1 MASKPGPQRAWLF
14 VEIQRFVKVRIL
26 TFNTWGVPFFSKDR
40 AARMRAIGRALTG
53 MDVDV
58 VGLQEVFYARDRQL
72 IVRAAAEGGLVHH
85 HYFHSG
91 VAGSGLLTLSRY
103 PIEET
108 SYLRF
113 QLNGRPQDLIRV
125 DYYAGKGVGRARIAT
140 PAGPLDV
147 YNAHF
152 IAPYLEF
159 GPDRF
164 GPHRVAQALEAGRY
178 MRATSGETPAV
189 LTCDLNCYP
198 DDLTYR
204 TLVASGG
211 LVESCGAVDAAD
223 GAIVDG
229 AGSGGAVSDGAGSG
243 GGRSGYATI
252 HPPERFDYIFARSGS
267 QGALDI
273 AGSRFV
279 LGGTPDPN
287 PDGVLGYSDHYGI
300 LTEFELAP
308 MVETAPAEA
317 AEEPSLLAAIGDLLG
332 LGIHANRRQR
342 RKATLMAAAASVTS
356 AALMHQR
363 GARPA
368 GSVTGVGA
376 AALLALLLVAGGVNL
391 STAARLSTETN
402 TLTTIFGQHLSPREA
417 SSPAGDSR

>member
-1 MASKPGPQRAWLF
+1 M
-14 VEIQRFVKVRIL
+14 KVRVL

-40 AARMRAIGRALTG
+40 AARMRAIGRALAH

-58 VGLQEVFYARDRQL
+58 VGLQEVFYAKDRQL
-72 IVRAAAEGGLVHH
+72 IIRAAAEGGLIHH

-164 GPHRVAQALEAGRY
+164 GPHRVAQALEAGHY

-204 TLVASGG
+204 TLLSSGG
-211 LVESCGAVDAAD
+211 LVETYGTVDAPGGGASD
-223 GAIVDG
+223 GGASDG
-229 AGSGGAVSDGAGSG
+229 GASDGGASGGA
-243 GGRSGYATI
+243 RSGYATI
-252 HPPERFDYIFARSGS
+252 HPPERFDYIFARSGGR
-267 QGALDI
+267 GALDV
-273 AGSRFV
+273 ASSRFV

-287 PDGVLGYSDHYGI
+287 PDGVRGYSDHYGI

-308 MVETAPAEA
+308 AAEAAPAEA
-317 AEEPSLLAAIGDLLG
+317 VEEPSLLEAIGDLLG

-342 RKATLMAAAASVTS
+342 RKASLMAAAASVTS
-356 AALMHQR
+356 AALMRQR
-363 GARPA
+363 NGRTA
-368 GSVTGVGA
+368 GSVGRVGA
-376 AALLALLLVAGGVNL
+376 SALLAVLLVAGGVNL
-391 STAARLSTETN
+391 STAARLNTETN
-402 TLTTIFGQHLSPREA
+402 TLSALMGR
-417 SSPAGDSR
+417 DV

>member
-1 MASKPGPQRAWLF
+1 
-14 VEIQRFVKVRIL
+14 VKLRVL
-26 TFNTWGVPFFSKDR
+26 TFNTWGVPLFSKDR
-40 AARMRAIGRALTG
+40 AARMRAIGRALG
-53 MDVDV
+53 HMDVDV

-72 IVRAAAEGGLVHH
+72 IIRAAAEGGLIHH

-164 GPHRVAQALEAGRY
+164 GPHRVAQALEAGHY
-178 MRATSGETPAV
+178 MRATSGDTPAV
-189 LTCDLNCYP
+189 LTCDLNCHSN
-198 DDLTYR
+198 DLTYR
-204 TLVASGG
+204 TLLASGG
-211 LVESCGAVDAAD
+211 LVETCGTVDAPDEAGP
-223 GAIVDG
+223 GA
-229 AGSGGAVSDGAGSG
+229 A
-243 GGRSGYATI
+243 RSGYATI
-252 HPPERFDYIFARSGS
+252 HPPERFDYVFARSGG
-267 QGALDI
+267 QGALEI

-300 LTEFELAP
+300 LTEFDLAP
-308 MVETAPAEA
+308 ATRPAPVEA
-317 AEEPSLLAAIGDLLG
+317 AEEPTLLAAISDLLG

-342 RKATLMAAAASVTS
+342 RKASMMAAAASVTS
-356 AALMHQR
+356 AALMRQR
-363 GARPA
+363 NGRTA
-368 GSVTGVGA
+368 GSVARVGA
-376 AALLALLLVAGGVNL
+376 AALLAALLVAGGVNL
-391 STAARLSTETN
+391 STAARLNTETN
-402 TLTTIFGQHLSPREA
+402 TLSALMGR
-417 SSPAGDSR
+417 DV